1 MTWEEQ
7 KKCYKC
13 GRVLPLSCF
22 GPNRSRAGGLQAQ
35 CRECHRLICRESDKK
50 HQGRKI
56 TRRRNE
62 PILEAVRSRLR
73 RAVRTGEII
82 KPLRCEKCG
91 VEEELHGHHAD
102 YTKPLEVT
110 WLCARCHRQAHP
122 ERSDAL
128 DTLFSR
134 AEVAEAD
141 NRDLDAA
148 IDGLIADRDYFEG
161 VAKRARE
168 SEHAYAIA
176 CYDRKKLLI
185 ENGKLAAR
193 VEEAHE
199 ALLLMI
205 AALRTQARLALQMGG
220 EIAVW
225 EGNSKAYDTARIA
238 LHPTKEEE
246 G

>member
-1 MTWEEQ
+1 M
-7 KKCYKC
+7 
-13 GRVLPLSCF
+13 
-22 GPNRSRAGGLQAQ
+22 
-35 CRECHRLICRESDKK
+35 
-50 HQGRKI
+50 
-56 TRRRNE
+56 
-62 PILEAVRSRLR
+62 R

-161 VAKRARE
+161 VARE
-168 SEHAYAIA
+168 AEAE
-176 CYDRKKLLI
+176 CD
-185 ENGKLAAR
+185 KLAAR
-193 VEEAHE
+193 MKELETVGQEM
-199 ALLLMI
+199 LDMI
-205 AALRTQARLALQMGG
+205 ESVDYEPAGYDAGPSNDDLNRWHAALR
-220 EIAVW
+220 
-225 EGNSKAYDTARIA
+225 
-238 LHPTKEEE
+238 PTEEAE
-246 G
+246 E